1 MKFST
6 YADVLTP
13 DHPMSKA
20 YTDGHKKNPGTL
32 LSDILR
38 QNNGRY
44 QVTYELP
51 QSFLDD
57 LRRLAEILADDRLA
71 GHADQPQVTISL
83 DHLRKYDPDST
94 RIVYGCRLDREPGD
108 GDLPG
113 FDR

>member
-1 MKFST
+1 MKFTT

-13 DHPMSKA
+13 EHPMSKA

-32 LSDILR
+32 LGDLLR

-44 QVTYELP
+44 EVTFELP
-51 QSFLDD
+51 QGFLDN
-57 LRRLAEILADDRLA
+57 LRLLAETLADDRLA
-71 GHADQPQVTISL
+71 AQADQPRVTISL
-83 DHLRKYDPDST
+83 EHLRKYDPRST

-108 GDLPG
+108 DALPG